1 LTNRKSVSTG
11 QSACITGDTVK
22 EMKKVTMREL
32 RNEGGAVIDRLGPGE
47 TVMVTRDGAPFAE
60 LRRVGREPLT
70 AEELIAHWKH
80 LPDIDYA
87 AMRAELDEIIDPW
100 L

>member
-1 LTNRKSVSTG
+1 
-11 QSACITGDTVK
+11 
-22 EMKKVTMREL
+22 MKKVTMREL

-47 TVMVTRDGAPFAE
+47 TVRVTNDGREVAE
-60 LRRVGREPLT
+60 LRKLGREPLT
-70 AEELIAHWKH
+70 AEELIAHRKH